1 VTYLH
6 LAAPVLAMKNFIGGY
21 RIWEYIRKLMDARV
35 VGPSVAKLLDRHRP
49 HKLTALEFYGNPIRP
64 SP

>member
-21 RIWEYIRKLMDARV
+21 RMWEYIRKLMDARV
-35 VGPSVAKLLDRHRP
+35 VGPIVAKLLDRHRP
-49 HKLTALEFYGNPIRP
+49 HKLTG
-64 SP
+64 